1 MGIKEINQ
9 FLPAFHYGD
18 AIGFEA
24 LSLKKYFL
32 SVGIKSEIY
41 AYHIDSA
48 VSSEAKYFEEYQDKD
63 DIKIY
68 HFAIPSGL
76 TDFFIS
82 SKGKKILIHHNI
94 TPYKFFYRFRKDLFR
109 IGYYGRKELNYL
121 KSSINLAIGDSEF
134 NRREL
139 EKIGFTKTATF
150 PLMIDFSKYKRKPV
164 PMLKK
169 IFKDGKLNI
178 LTVGRIVANKKYEDI
193 IKIFFYLKK
202 YVHQDSRLIIVGN
215 TSSDKKYFYA
225 LLDYINFFFLT
236 PKDVFF
242 TGHIPYDELLTY
254 YQVSDLFISA
264 SEHEGFCLPLIESM
278 IYELPVIAYNST
290 AIPYTLGKAGIKI
303 RTKNPAL
310 IGELI
315 YEIWKNSELNA
326 KIVSLQ
332 NKRLKEIKEESS
344 PHNFLKLI
352 EDTI

>member
-1 MGIKEINQ
+1 MIEINQ

-24 LSLKKYFL
+24 LSLKKFFL
-32 SVGIKSEIY
+32 SKGIKSEIY
-41 AYHIDSA
+41 AFHIDSTL
-48 VSSEAKYFEEYQDKD
+48 SSEAKYFEEYEDKN

-68 HFAIPSGL
+68 HFAVPSSL

-94 TPYKFFYRFRKDLFR
+94 TPYKFFFKFRKDLFR

-121 KSSINLAIGDSEF
+121 KSSISLAIGDSEY

-139 EKIGFTKTATF
+139 EEIGFTKTATF
-150 PLMIDFSKYKRKPV
+150 PLMIDFSKYHKKTV
-164 PMLKK
+164 PILEK

-178 LTVGRIVANKKYEDI
+178 ITVGRIVSNKKYEDI

-215 TSSDKKYFYA
+215 TNSDKKYYYA

-236 PKDVFF
+236 TKDVFF

-254 YQVSDLFISA
+254 YQISDIFISA
-264 SEHEGFCLPLIESM
+264 SEHEGFCLPLVESM
-278 IYELPVIAYNST
+278 VYEVPVIAYNST
-290 AIPYTLGKAGIKI
+290 AIPYTLGEAGIKI
-303 RTKNPAL
+303 NTKNPAL
-310 IGELI
+310 VGELL
-315 YEIWKNSELNA
+315 YEIWKNRELNA
-326 KIVSLQ
+326 KIVFLQ
-332 NKRLKEIKEESS
+332 NKRLEKIKEESS
-344 PHNFLKLI
+344 PEKFLTLI
-352 EDTI
+352 EEIL